1 MMDGK
6 KLRGVLQKI
15 GNAISGSAPAR
26 LLTSGD
32 VVNEKLA
39 RSVLLTGLSRS
50 AAARWLRALRLS
62 VAVKIEKKS
71 VFAPFY
77 TVVRGLLDASARV
90 YGTYFITFALYTAAV
105 FSTRLFALD
114 MYDVRSED
122 PIIAGFMLLA
132 GLMLMMSDRPVAELL
147 RSSFFGRWFLV
158 RVIGVRPVVMK
169 SVKRSGGAWVAF
181 MLGTVCGLLTAV
193 CSPLFVLLWVVIAV
207 FGILVLCAPECGVT
221 LSLMAM
227 PFLEDWQIGCVICFV
242 LAGYLLKVLRFKRNF
257 TLRAADILLLI
268 FSAAIFI
275 SGIMAPSV
283 VSGLSAAS
291 ELLCGLAC
299 YFLAVNLIRSDK
311 LVYCCMRSLQL
322 GAVTYS
328 VFALVLIFAPRFI
341 GAEVIPSR
349 LYDLVMPDRVP
360 WVVLTAAVVLL
371 VRQTVT
377 ENNFFRGLRS
387 LICLAA
393 VAVTLVKL
401 AGPPAWV
408 GALTGL
414 ALFCCCMSVFW
425 LPVFAA
431 SAAAYPLWGRWT
443 ESWRLRLEL
452 AEFFYGQSATV
463 RAEADSMLF
472 LAGFSDKVAGAGL
485 GDASMT
491 ITAGVPLGTAGGT
504 WHTLFA
510 QCGILLTALLA
521 IALLLIIIRVLTG
534 VRMCP
539 KHTGRPIVASVAAGA
554 VTVFVG
560 GFFTDIF
567 FDLSES
573 AVFWFMCGLMC
584 AAVDNF
590 AQDREIMLQQE

>member
-414 ALFCCCMSVFW
+414 ALFCCCMSV
-425 LPVFAA
+425 
-431 SAAAYPLWGRWT
+431 S
-443 ESWRLRLEL
+443 
-452 AEFFYGQSATV
+452 
-463 RAEADSMLF
+463 
-472 LAGFSDKVAGAGL
+472 SDV
-485 GDASMT
+485 
-491 ITAGVPLGTAGGT
+491 
-504 WHTLFA
+504 
-510 QCGILLTALLA
+510 
-521 IALLLIIIRVLTG
+521 
-534 VRMCP
+534 
-539 KHTGRPIVASVAAGA
+539 
-554 VTVFVG
+554 
-560 GFFTDIF
+560 
-567 FDLSES
+567 
-573 AVFWFMCGLMC
+573 
-584 AAVDNF
+584 
-590 AQDREIMLQQE
+590 